1 MSSKKQS
8 DRKNS
13 TRKQVRI
20 PDALLKQIEESG
32 AINLSEFIIRACEE
46 KLRSGSVR

>member
-1 MSSKKQS
+1 MSSKKQF

-13 TRKQVRI
+13 TRKQVRM

-32 AINLSEFIIRACEE
+32 VINLSTFIIRACEA
-46 KLRSGSVR
+46 KLRSGNVR